1 MFCLHLY
8 VKYTTKRPIYVKI
21 HDIFTIIVNRFNLN
35 RSIFIFLLFC
45 GILLSNDFMAQSGG
59 RRREHRNQKRASGG
73 MFKGKKSAGN
83 ADNFARGGGRRGGGG
98 NKAWA
103 MRHSRPGSYK
113 SSDSRTLFSR
123 YRTKGK
129 VYRHNILAKQNADRA
144 RKRVRGN
151 KVFHRKKFF

>member
-1 MFCLHLY
+1 
-8 VKYTTKRPIYVKI
+8 
-21 HDIFTIIVNRFNLN
+21 
-35 RSIFIFLLFC
+35 
-45 GILLSNDFMAQSGG
+45 MAQSGG

-73 MFKGKKSAGN
+73 MFKGKHSAGN
-83 ADNFARGGGRRGGGG
+83 ADNFARGGGRRGGGK

-103 MRHSRPGSYK
+103 MRHSRPGSY
-113 SSDSRTLFSR
+113 SSRDSRTLFSR

-129 VYRHNILAKQNADRA
+129 AYRHNILAKQNSDRA